1 MSDLLL
7 TVYLHPPV
15 LQTAQAGKLGIV
27 NRIRALLEPRGWQ
40 IRIARSGP
48 DARGPA
54 PMRARRLPTAPA
66 MRCSTWNVRPMTAR

>member
-40 IRIARSGP
+40 IRIARG
-48 DARGPA
+48 
-54 PMRARRLPTAPA
+54 PMRKPKPSVVK
-66 MRCSTWNVRPMTAR
+66 M

>member
-27 NRIRALLEPRGWQ
+27 NRIRALLEPRAG
-40 IRIARSGP
+40 RS
-48 DARGPA
+48 ASSGPA